1 MFICL
6 YIYMFLQFVCV
17 CLCWSAQLS
26 NFCPLY
32 KSAATALLPFIH
44 LFFIFK
50 VKIIVLFSLF
60 LFLCCC
66 CFNTKNLT
74 LIVSGCL
81 SASDYFFVVF
91 PLNLHH
97 ISTHIH
103 IVSSTAQL
111 DRYIYTSICTNT

>member
-1 MFICL
+1 M
-6 YIYMFLQFVCV
+6 
-17 CLCWSAQLS
+17 
-26 NFCPLY
+26 
-32 KSAATALLPFIH
+32 
-44 LFFIFK
+44 
-50 VKIIVLFSLF
+50 IVLFSLF

-111 DRYIYTSICTNT
+111 DRYIYTSIYVQIHNIQYRREKPKNLKQINTCVNAL